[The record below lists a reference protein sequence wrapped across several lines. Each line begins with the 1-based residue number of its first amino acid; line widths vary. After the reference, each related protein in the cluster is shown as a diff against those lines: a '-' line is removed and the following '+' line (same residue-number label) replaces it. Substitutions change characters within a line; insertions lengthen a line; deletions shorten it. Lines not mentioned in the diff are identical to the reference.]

1 MTTKPNKVA
10 TKKRIPEFATIQE
23 EAEFW
28 DTHDTGDFEDE
39 FRPVKVRFAKNLSSA
54 VSIRLDA
61 TTLGEL
67 RKQAAKKG
75 IGPTTL
81 ARMWILEHL
90 EETRSAS
97 RPRARARARA
107 RKAS

>member
-1 MTTKPNKVA
+1 MTTKPKNAA
-10 TKKRIPEFATIQE
+10 TKRRIPTFATIQE
-23 EAEFW
+23 EAAFW
-28 DTHDTGDFEDE
+28 DTHDTGDYEDE
-39 FRPVKVRFAKNLSSA
+39 FRPVRVKFAKNLSSA

-61 TTLGEL
+61 NTLDEL

-90 EETRSAS
+90 EAA
-97 RPRARARARA
+97 RPKARARA

>member
-1 MTTKPNKVA
+1 MTTKPKKA
-10 TKKRIPEFATIQE
+10 TAKKRIPTFATIQE

-28 DTHDTGDFEDE
+28 DTHDTGDYEDE
-39 FRPVKVRFAKNLSSA
+39 FRPVRVRFAKNLSSA

-61 TTLGEL
+61 NTLDEL

-90 EETRSAS
+90 EESRSAA
-97 RPRARARARA
+97 RPKARA

>member
-1 MTTKPNKVA
+1 MMEKAIKSA
-10 TKKRIPEFATIQE
+10 SRIPKFKSIQE

-28 DTHDTGDFEDE
+28 DTHDTGDFEGE
-39 FRPVKVRFAKNLSSA
+39 FRPVKIRFAKNLSHA
-54 VSIRLDA
+54 LSIRLDA
-61 TTLGEL
+61 KTLDDL

-90 EETRSAS
+90 ESTRTPLS
-97 RPRARARARA
+97 RSRT

>member
-1 MTTKPNKVA
+1 MTTKAKKAA
-10 TKKRIPEFATIQE
+10 TKERIPKFATIQE

-28 DTHDTGDFEDE
+28 DKHDTGDFEDE
-39 FRPVKVRFAKNLSSA
+39 FRPVRVKFAKNLSSA
-54 VSIRLDA
+54 VSIRLDTA
-61 TTLGEL
+61 TLAEL

-90 EETRSAS
+90 EETRSAA
-97 RPRARARARA
+97 RPKTRA

>member
-1 MTTKPNKVA
+1 MPETNKSSR
-10 TKKRIPEFATIQE
+10 RIPKFKSIQD

-28 DTHDTGDFEDE
+28 DTHDTGDFADE
-39 FRPVKVRFAKNLSSA
+39 FRPVKVKFAKNLSEA
-54 VSIRLDA
+54 LSIRLD
-61 TTLGEL
+61 TKTLNDL

-90 EETRSAS
+90 ES
-97 RPRARARARA
+97 ARAQQPRP
-107 RKAS
+107 KASKAS